1 MARTVNDS
9 RLHNRTQRAELKPRG
24 KPYYMTLH
32 EGLHL
37 GYRKNK
43 TGGRWVV
50 RWYAGD
56 KYVTE
61 TLGTAD
67 DSADADGIAVFN
79 FKQAQ
84 HLAREQSTKLAADKK
99 GVRLGPYTVKDA
111 LADYFKARD
120 SSAASIEHEQSRAG
134 LYITP
139 LIGDKRLDDLTREDV
154 KNWRDQV
161 AEMPPMNKNGKPRQP
176 KPAQSEEEQADRERA
191 RKDSAN
197 RVFTILKACLNH
209 AFDEGK
215 ALSDHAWRRVSK
227 FETTTKAR
235 PRYFTMNEIRRL
247 INAAEGDFRDLLRG
261 ALMTGARYGD
271 LMAMDVGDFIAEKSL
286 VMSGNS
292 KGGRSHPVYL
302 TDEGV
307 TFFKRLTAGRG
318 AREPMFTRNGKR
330 WQKSEQTRPM
340 NAAMKAARIEPPA
353 SFYTLRHTYASHAL
367 MAGTP
372 MIVVAGNIGHSD
384 TRMVEKHYGHLAD
397 EYRSN
402 AIKAGVPNWGG
413 ESGTRVSS
421 LDVA

>member
-9 RLHNRTQRAELKPRG
+9 RLHNRTQRAGLEPRG
-24 KPYYMTLH
+24 KPYYLTLH

-67 DSADADGIAVFN
+67 DTTDADGIAVFD

-84 HLAREQSTKLAADKK
+84 HLAREQSTKLAATKK
-99 GVRLGPYTVKDA
+99 GVRIGPYTVADA
-111 LADYFKARD
+111 LADYFKSRD
-120 SSAASIEHEQSRAG
+120 SSADNLRYEQRRSD

-139 LIGDKRLDDLTREDV
+139 LIGDKHVDDLTRDDV
-154 KNWRDQV
+154 KQWRDDV
-161 AEMPPMNKNGKPRQP
+161 AAMPPMNKNGKPRQP
-176 KPAQSEEEQADRERA
+176 KPGVTEEEQADRDRA

-197 RVFTILKACLNH
+197 RIFTILKAALNY

-215 ALSDHAWRRVSK
+215 ASSDHAWRRVSK

-235 PRYFTMNEIRRL
+235 PRYFSMNEITRL
-247 INAAEGDFRDLLRG
+247 INAAEGDFRDLIRG

-271 LMAMDVGDFIAEKSL
+271 LMAMDVGDFIGEKSL

-302 TDEGV
+302 TDEG
-307 TFFKRLTAGRG
+307 TAFFERLTAGRG
-318 AREPMFTRNGKR
+318 AREPMFTYTGRR
-330 WQKSEQTRPM
+330 WAKSEQTRPM
-340 NAAMKAARIEPPA
+340 NHAMKAARIEPPA
-353 SFYTLRHTYASHAL
+353 SFYTLRHSYASHAL

-372 MIVVAGNIGHSD
+372 MIVVSGNIGHTD

-402 AIKAGVPNWGG
+402 AIKAGVPSWGG
-413 ESGTRVSS
+413 ADDRKVR
-421 LDVA
+421 AI

>member
-1 MARTVNDS
+1 
-9 RLHNRTQRAELKPRG
+9 
-24 KPYYMTLH
+24 
-32 EGLHL
+32 
-37 GYRKNK
+37 
-43 TGGRWVV
+43 
-50 RWYAGD
+50 
-56 KYVTE
+56 
-61 TLGTAD
+61 
-67 DSADADGIAVFN
+67 
-79 FKQAQ
+79 
-84 HLAREQSTKLAADKK
+84 
-99 GVRLGPYTVKDA
+99 
-111 LADYFKARD
+111 ADYFESRD
-120 SSAASIEHEQSRAG
+120 SSADNLRYERRRAD

-139 LIGDKRLDDLTREDV
+139 LIGDKHVDDLTREDV

-161 AEMPPMNKNGKPRQP
+161 AAMPPMNKNGQPRQP
-176 KPAQSEEEQADRERA
+176 KPAQSEKASADRDRA

-197 RVFTILKACLNH
+197 RIFTILKACLNH
-209 AFDEGK
+209 AFDEEK
-215 ALSDHAWRRVSK
+215 ASSDHAWRRVAK
-227 FETTTKAR
+227 FKTTSKAR
-235 PRYFTMNEIRRL
+235 PRYFSMNEVTRL
-247 INAAEGDFRDLLRG
+247 INAADGEFRDLLRG

-271 LMAMDVGDFIAEKSL
+271 LMAMEVGDFIAETSL

-292 KGGRSHPVYL
+292 KGGKPHPVYL

-307 TFFKRLTAGRG
+307 KFFERLTAGRS

-330 WQKSEQTRPM
+330 WQKAEQTRPM

-413 ESGTRVSS
+413 ATDSKVQ
-421 LDVA
+421 AI